1 MQVGWEGSKT
11 HPDANPTRQ
20 VTDFALVVLSRQ
32 NFFCVTQFVF
42 FKQFDLLHPSKP
54 HQKAFLHALKV
65 GLKLHGVLS
74 HH

>member
-1 MQVGWEGSKT
+1 MQVGGKGPRHIRMLT
-11 HPDANPTRQ
+11 LQGR